1 MNSQRQE
8 NGESCRPGRYWN
20 VTSRRSL
27 LAVAGSVAAGLSI
40 AADSAE
46 GGRLDRGRTELGVAK
61 PMWMQ
66 KAAKFALLIAVD
78 VSSSVASLFPVTQGQ
93 LREGINQARV
103 AGVSV
108 SLGLGSSFFSEVRTL
123 RPRHLKPMPNFSGDL
138 LDESQTHGDV
148 LIYLESDSVS
158 GLEDAERRLLSVMP
172 AWRRRWRI
180 GGFRK
185 ENRIQEGKWLA
196 RNPFHFT
203 EGFGNPDTEREVIDR
218 AVVVPG
224 QGEPAWAEGGS
235 YQVIRIVRFA
245 TDLWDRDSVDE
256 QERIIGRRREGRWLD
271 GAPEEEQPNFAA
283 DPHGKTTPLDSHVRL
298 AAPDRRNP
306 PPMVRRSYSYDRGDG
321 DSGLIFSCFQRDLVQ
336 GFETVQRRLEGE
348 SLAKYV
354 LTTGGGYF
362 FVPPPGDGW
371 TEALLRS

>member
-66 KAAKFALLIAVD
+66 KAAKIALLIAVD

-185 ENRIQEGKWLA
+185 ENRMQEGKWLA

>member
-1 MNSQRQE
+1 
-8 NGESCRPGRYWN
+8 
-20 VTSRRSL
+20 
-27 LAVAGSVAAGLSI
+27 
-40 AADSAE
+40 
-46 GGRLDRGRTELGVAK
+46 
-61 PMWMQ
+61 MQ
-66 KAAKFALLIAVD
+66 KAAKIALLIAVD

-185 ENRIQEGKWLA
+185 ENRMQEGKWLA

>member
-1 MNSQRQE
+1 MPS
-8 NGESCRPGRYWN
+8 
-20 VTSRRSL
+20 VVSR
-27 LAVAGSVAAGLSI
+27 
-40 AADSAE
+40 
-46 GGRLDRGRTELGVAK
+46 
-61 PMWMQ
+61 
-66 KAAKFALLIAVD
+66 
-78 VSSSVASLFPVTQGQ
+78 SSVALEQ
-93 LREGINQARV
+93 LMKGVGRARAERV
-103 AGVSV
+103 GVSV
-108 SLGLGSSFFSEVRTL
+108 GLGSSLFSEAPAF

-138 LDESQTHGDV
+138 LDESQTHGDALV
-148 LIYLESDSVS
+148 YLESDSAAD
-158 GLEDAERRLLSVMP
+158 LEDAARRLLSVMP
-172 AWRRRWRI
+172 VWRQRWSI

-185 ENRIQEGKWLA
+185 ENRTQGGKWLA

-203 EGFGNPDTEREVIDR
+203 EGFGNPNSEREIVDR

-224 QGEPAWAEGGS
+224 QGEPVWAEGGS

-271 GAPEEEQPNFAA
+271 GTPGEEQPNFAA
-283 DPHGKTTPLDSHVRL
+283 DPHGKATPLDSHVRL

-321 DSGLIFSCFQRDLVQ
+321 DSGLIFSCFQKDLVQ

-348 SLAKYV
+348 SLAQYV

-362 FVPPPGDGW
+362 FVPPPGDSW
-371 TEALLRS
+371 TEALLPS

>member
-185 ENRIQEGKWLA
+185 ENRMQEGKWLA

>member
-1 MNSQRQE
+1 M
-8 NGESCRPGRYWN
+8 
-20 VTSRRSL
+20 
-27 LAVAGSVAAGLSI
+27 
-40 AADSAE
+40 
-46 GGRLDRGRTELGVAK
+46 
-61 PMWMQ
+61 
-66 KAAKFALLIAVD
+66 
-78 VSSSVASLFPVTQGQ
+78 
-93 LREGINQARV
+93 REGISQARV

-108 SLGLGSSFFSEVRTL
+108 SLGLGSSFFSEVHTL
-123 RPRHLKPMPNFSGDL
+123 RPRQLKPMPNFSGDL

-148 LIYLESDSVS
+148 LIYLESDSIS
-158 GLEDAERRLLSVMP
+158 GLEDAERRILSVMP

-203 EGFGNPDTEREVIDR
+203 EGFGNPDTEREVVDR

-271 GAPEEEQPNFAA
+271 GTPEEEQPNFAA
-283 DPHGKTTPLDSHVRL
+283 DPHGKATPLDSHVRL

-306 PPMVRRSYSYDRGDG
+306 PPMVRRSYSYDRADG

-362 FVPPPGDGW
+362 FVPPPGDSW
-371 TEALLRS
+371 IEVLLPS

>member
-1 MNSQRQE
+1 
-8 NGESCRPGRYWN
+8 
-20 VTSRRSL
+20 
-27 LAVAGSVAAGLSI
+27 
-40 AADSAE
+40 
-46 GGRLDRGRTELGVAK
+46 
-61 PMWMQ
+61 
-66 KAAKFALLIAVD
+66 
-78 VSSSVASLFPVTQGQ
+78 
-93 LREGINQARV
+93 
-103 AGVSV
+103 
-108 SLGLGSSFFSEVRTL
+108 
-123 RPRHLKPMPNFSGDL
+123 
-138 LDESQTHGDV
+138 
-148 LIYLESDSVS
+148 
-158 GLEDAERRLLSVMP
+158 MP
-172 AWRRRWRI
+172 AWRQRWRI

-185 ENRIQEGKWLA
+185 ENRTQGGKWLA

-203 EGFGNPDTEREVIDR
+203 EGFGNPDTGREVVDR

-224 QGEPAWAEGGS
+224 QGEPVWAEGGS

-271 GAPEEEQPNFAA
+271 GTPGEEQPNFAA
-283 DPHGKTTPLDSHVRL
+283 DPHGKATPLDSHVRL

-348 SLAKYV
+348 SLAQYV

-362 FVPPPGDGW
+362 FVPPPGDSW
-371 TEALLRS
+371 AEALLPS